1 MKTQLTIAISAIAG
15 LAIGGFVGYVV
26 TERVL
31 RGQYDILLDEEV
43 ERTKEFYK
51 NRSSGITIKQ
61 NNKMAEDLSTEE
73 IFEMANERL
82 IRDLNYGSTEEE
94 VRDELPEPSAAEVRP
109 EQESRRMTIEEAT
122 AIDYES
128 DEIKAMLVLR
138 NSEEP
143 YIITVDEFMEAMP
156 NYDKLSFTY
165 FEGDDILAD
174 EREKPI
180 TEINATV
187 GEDHLTMFGRFSKD
201 KNIVYV
207 RNERIETDFEITRD
221 EQSFG
226 EVVAGFKSHN
236 PRMKMR
242 ESD

>member
-1 MKTQLTIAISAIAG
+1 MH
-15 LAIGGFVGYVV
+15 
-26 TERVL
+26 
-31 RGQYDILLDEEV
+31 
-43 ERTKEFYK
+43 
-51 NRSSGITIKQ
+51 
-61 NNKMAEDLSTEE
+61 
-73 IFEMANERL
+73 
-82 IRDLNYGSTEEE
+82 
-94 VRDELPEPSAAEVRP
+94 
-109 EQESRRMTIEEAT
+109 
-122 AIDYES
+122 
-128 DEIKAMLVLR
+128 

-143 YIITVDEFMEAMP
+143 YIITVDEFMEAIP

-242 ESD
+242 EGD